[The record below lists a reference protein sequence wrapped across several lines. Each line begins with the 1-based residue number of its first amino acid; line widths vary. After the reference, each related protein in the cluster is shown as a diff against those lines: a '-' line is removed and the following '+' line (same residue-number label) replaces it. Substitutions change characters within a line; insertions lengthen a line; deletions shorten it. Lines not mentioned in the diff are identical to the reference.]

1 MAAVAAALKKKGF
14 RFPKRKAKS
23 VLEENARN
31 NWQAEIPSESE
42 CPRLADLVLGK
53 WTGGGSDGAGGEWHF
68 RRVIYTHSVG
78 WNLGIDVS

>member
-42 CPRLADLVLGK
+42 CPRLADLVRLNLSAPK
-53 WTGGGSDGAGGEWHF
+53 QNCDLMSF
-68 RRVIYTHSVG
+68 VVG
-78 WNLGIDVS
+78 FL